1 MCAGECGEGL
11 EGGLFSC
18 GGCGGEA
25 AQGVDGRM
33 SPRSVYCGD
42 SATVGAL
49 RYHEPLPA
57 CACAT
62 CGVVLGV
69 DCVNVR
75 VIHMSI
81 KV

>member
-33 SPRSVYCGD
+33 SPPSTAAIALQSERCGIM
-42 SATVGAL
+42 SRCPHAPAPPVESSWAWTV
-49 RYHEPLPA
+49 
-57 CACAT
+57 
-62 CGVVLGV
+62 
-69 DCVNVR
+69 
-75 VIHMSI
+75 
-81 KV
+81 